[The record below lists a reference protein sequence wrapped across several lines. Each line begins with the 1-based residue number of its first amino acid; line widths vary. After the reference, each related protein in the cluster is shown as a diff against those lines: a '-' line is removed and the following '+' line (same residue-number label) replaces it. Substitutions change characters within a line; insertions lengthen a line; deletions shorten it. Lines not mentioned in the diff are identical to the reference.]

1 MRYGCYG
8 ILFLIRL
15 KEIECGGGKK
25 IEFEPSVVFA
35 SIFHTMSV
43 SIRTENI
50 QTTMCALNGDF
61 SGRRDGPGY
70 DESKPIHIH
79 RRNRAYVWNKDMQQN
94 FLDSILKGYYVPP
107 IICSSRIVNG
117 MERREVMEGGN
128 RITTIRRIFNGD
140 VRTLTHDEIR
150 TIESHPITLVVMR
163 NLTGQQTREMFRRL
177 NKSVKVSDG
186 QLYSMSEEDSPIVR
200 EALALL
206 NDDDYPLRTRITD
219 CFFDTRNSDNDG
231 KSNLEN
237 AMALV
242 SGALH
247 GPEFITKSFARQED
261 HVENQVAIN
270 RNRIVTI
277 LGHVLDVFRMADE
290 IVPLTDKRKMKSQWT
305 VGNFLGAIL
314 YDVLMNLSAIRPIQ
328 TKWASYLGKLRNND
342 ESAKEAVTVSG
353 AQNISTDKLCRISAK
368 VQTYLTENRILSREE
383 LSAFKHPVPTD
394 EDEDDDT
401 DDSGS
406 DALLSFV

>member
-1 MRYGCYG
+1 
-8 ILFLIRL
+8 
-15 KEIECGGGKK
+15 
-25 IEFEPSVVFA
+25 
-35 SIFHTMSV
+35 MSV

-61 SGRRDGPGY
+61 SGRRDAPGY
-70 DESKPIHIH
+70 DEAKPIHIH
-79 RRNRAYVWNKDMQQN
+79 RRNRAYVWNRDMQVA

-117 MERREVMEGGN
+117 VERREVMEGGN

-140 VRTLTHDEIR
+140 VRALTPDEIR
-150 TIESHPITLVVMR
+150 AIESHPITLVVMR
-163 NLTGQQTREMFRRL
+163 NLTGKQTREMFRRL

-186 QLYSMSEEDSPIVR
+186 QLYSMSEEDSPLVR

-206 NDDDYPLRTRITD
+206 NDDDYPLRTRVTD

-247 GPEFITKSFARQED
+247 GPEFITKSFARQEE
-261 HVENQVAIN
+261 HVENQAAIN
-270 RNRIVTI
+270 RSRVVTI
-277 LGHVLDVFRMADE
+277 LGHVFDVFRMADE
-290 IVPLTDKRKMKSQWT
+290 IVPITDKRKTKSQWT

-314 YDVLMNLSAIRPIQ
+314 YDVLMNLSAIHPIQ
-328 TKWASYLGKLRNND
+328 TKWATYLGKLRNND
-342 ESAKEAVTVSG
+342 ESAKEAVSVTG

-368 VQTYLTENRILSREE
+368 VQMYLTENRILTREE
-383 LSAFKHPVPTD
+383 LGAIRHPIPVD
-394 EDEDDDT
+394 EEDEDT

-406 DALLSFV
+406 DAAPSLV